1 MFTVVTRFGCLHA
14 LCVVG
19 SIERLDFVAVI
30 EGRQVV
36 IAGIAEFSLKCGPG
50 NSLTSL
56 PVVLSSILKE

>member
-1 MFTVVTRFGCLHA
+1 MHS

-19 SIERLDFVAVI
+19 SIERLDFVAVV

-36 IAGIAEFSLKCGPG
+36 VAGIAEFSLKCGPG

-56 PVVLSSILKE
+56 PVVLSSILRE